1 MNMVC
6 LQEYSQKDLA
16 VATVSKNDM
25 KGMLN
30 REVPNVLA
38 ISSKLRVSLCEI
50 VLNGGSPNGGNP
62 SSISPELNILT
73 AVTFIH

>member
-1 MNMVC
+1 M
-6 LQEYSQKDLA
+6 LYYYEYGLLARYSQKDLA
-16 VATVSKNDM
+16 VAIVSKNDM

-38 ISSKLRVSLCEI
+38 ISSKLRVWLCET

-62 SSISPELNILT
+62 SSISPESNKPY
-73 AVTFIH
+73 